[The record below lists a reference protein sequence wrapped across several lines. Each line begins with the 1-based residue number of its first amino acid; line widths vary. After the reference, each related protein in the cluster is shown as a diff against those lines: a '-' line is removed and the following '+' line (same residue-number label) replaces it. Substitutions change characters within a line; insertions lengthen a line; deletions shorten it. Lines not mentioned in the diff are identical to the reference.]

1 MQSYLEADETTPN
14 LLAQQCWELLRP
26 LHVTKR
32 LPGFKLCATTPNKA
46 QQHATGWVNGRN
58 M

>member
-1 MQSYLEADETTPN
+1 MQSYLEADATTPN
-14 LLAQQCWELLRP
+14 LLASNVGSCCVCLQ
-26 LHVTKR
+26 VAKR
-32 LPGFKLCATTPNKA
+32 LPGFKLRATTPSKA